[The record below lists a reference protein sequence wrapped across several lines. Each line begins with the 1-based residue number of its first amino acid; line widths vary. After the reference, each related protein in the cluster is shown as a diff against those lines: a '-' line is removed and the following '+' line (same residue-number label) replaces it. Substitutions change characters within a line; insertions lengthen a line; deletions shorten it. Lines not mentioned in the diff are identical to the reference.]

1 MNDAQLQAAYSSAT
15 GQPAGRVERLPGGAG
30 NRIYWRVHPLTGDK
44 SAVVMELPADPVKSE
59 EVSKEHKHEE
69 LPFLNVHRYL
79 ERIGVRVP
87 RLLLDASEDGF
98 LVIEDLTDRTL
109 EQALLEGEN
118 RKKLYS
124 DAIDRLARLRAHAEQ
139 NPDPTCLA
147 WKRAFDYD
155 LYHWEFEHFIEYGL
169 LARGA
174 TPTEAELQTLRR
186 HFARVSRELADAPRS
201 FTHRD
206 YQSRNIMVLRGGEQV
221 VIDFQDALQGPRQ
234 YDLVALLRDSYVE
247 LDRKLI
253 DAMLARYLKAF
264 EAEGGQRV
272 DAGEFVAFFDLLT
285 VQRKLKDAGRFVFI
299 DRVKKNPSFLAH
311 IPSSLKYVRDAL
323 GRRPELSE
331 AQEILAKHVPEL
343 RDDQR
348 RSRSSRNSRRSGS

>member
-1 MNDAQLQAAYSSAT
+1 VLLFPPVNDAQLQAAYASAT

-30 NRIYWRVHPLTGDK
+30 NRTYWRVHGANGS

-59 EVSKEHKHEE
+59 EASKDHPPQE

-79 ERIGVRVP
+79 NRIGVRVP
-87 RLLLDASEDGF
+87 RLLLDATRDGF

-109 EQALLEGEN
+109 EQALLEGAD
-118 RKKLYS
+118 RRKLYS
-124 DAIDRLARLRAHAEQ
+124 DAIDRLARLRAHAERD
-139 NPDPTCLA
+139 PDRTCLA
-147 WKRAFDYD
+147 WTRAFDYD

-174 TPTEAELQTLRR
+174 TPTDAELQTLRT
-186 HFARVSRELADAPRS
+186 HFVRVSRELAAAPRG

-206 YQSRNIMVLRGGEQV
+206 YQSRNIMVLPKGEQV
-221 VIDFQDALQGPRQ
+221 LIDFQDALQGPRQ

-247 LDRKLI
+247 LERPLI

-264 EAEGGQRV
+264 EKEGGPRL
-272 DAGEFVAFFDLLT
+272 DAGDFVAFFDLLT

-311 IPSSLKYVRDAL
+311 IPSSLGYVRDAL
-323 GRRPELSE
+323 ERRPELRE
-331 AQEILAKHVPEL
+331 VQEILRKHVPEL
-343 RDDQR
+343 R
-348 RSRSSRNSRRSGS
+348 

>member
-1 MNDAQLQAAYSSAT
+1 MNEAQLQAVYTSAT
-15 GQPAGRVERLPGGAG
+15 GQPAGRVQRLPGGAG
-30 NRIYWRVHPLTGDK
+30 NRTYWRVHGLTGE

-59 EVSKEHKHEE
+59 EASKDHASSE

-87 RLLLDASEDGF
+87 RVLLDAAKDGF

-109 EQALLEGEN
+109 EGALRDGVD
-118 RKKLYS
+118 RKTLYAE
-124 DAIDRLARLRAHAEQ
+124 AIDRLARLRAHAERA
-139 NPDPTCLA
+139 PDASCLA
-147 WKRAFDYD
+147 WTRAFDYD

-174 TPTEAELQTLRR
+174 KPTEAELRTLRH
-186 HFARVSRELADAPRS
+186 HFARISRQLADAPRS

-206 YQSRNIMVLRGGEQV
+206 YQSRNIMVLPNGEQV

-247 LDRKLI
+247 LDRPLI
-253 DAMLARYLKAF
+253 DQMLSRYVQRF
-264 EAEGGQRV
+264 EAEGGQRL
-272 DAGEFVAFFDLLT
+272 DAGEFIAFFDLLT

-299 DRVKKNPSFLAH
+299 DQVKKNPSFLPH
-311 IPSSLKYVRDAL
+311 IPSSLRYVRDAL
-323 GRRPELSE
+323 KRQPALREV
-331 AQEILAKHVPEL
+331 QEILRTHVPEL
-343 RDDQR
+343 R
-348 RSRSSRNSRRSGS
+348 